1 MRSFI
6 ATAALCAALSF
17 NPAFAQEPAK
27 KESVRIEM
35 DQEAKAFVFMID
47 DEPVAMLDKNGLMVV
62 EHLSYG
68 RNLVDA
74 GPDWIKDKIIS
85 RGKEAADE

>member
-1 MRSFI
+1 MRFAI
-6 ATAALCAALSF
+6 AAAAMCAAL
-17 NPAFAQEPAK
+17 NGYPAFAEDAANQEA
-27 KESVRIEM
+27 VRIEM

-62 EHLSYG
+62 EHLSFG

-74 GPDWIKDKIIS
+74 GPDWIKDKIIT
-85 RGKEAADE
+85 RGKEVADE